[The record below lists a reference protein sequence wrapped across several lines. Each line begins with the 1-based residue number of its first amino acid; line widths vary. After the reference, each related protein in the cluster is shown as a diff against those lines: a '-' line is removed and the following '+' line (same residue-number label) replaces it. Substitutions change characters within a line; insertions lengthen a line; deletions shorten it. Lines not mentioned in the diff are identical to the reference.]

1 MKRKRYV
8 RYAIIFALVLISA
21 IRIAYVNRNN
31 AQGKN
36 SYISDTETVEYNGIQ
51 YTVTDEVLYEMPAFV
66 EKYPQIQEYYMYNR
80 DGATGRDNEETLR
93 GLKYVLCISLQFKN
107 SAIEDKTID
116 LTDYRIFGKVHSDGI
131 DPFCTATLNNCES
144 VINLPAGGQRTILL
158 PYNMYQ
164 QIFREKT
171 YKNLLNEP
179 FSVMVSGYPNM
190 QYISLKQLHLVKSAG
205 KFDPFA
211 LKGQGGSKVEDTKQG
226 TVVEPGEE
234 MIENS
239 IGATVL
245 DVNIVKNIKKYKEFK
260 KECLEGSV
268 SVKKDGTVL
277 PSEECWRREGQ
288 EYYMVF
294 IKVKMHN
301 YWQGSQEMYTAFNLY
316 PNYKDDDDNVEM
328 SYYSCDYTSSED
340 KRAYFGTIQENEDK
354 VITLGYLLGVPR
366 KTDITKKDLYLNLNG
381 GKKERYK
388 KEPFNLRKGETRGYT
403 YMRVQ

>member
-1 MKRKRYV
+1 M
-8 RYAIIFALVLISA
+8 
-21 IRIAYVNRNN
+21 
-31 AQGKN
+31 
-36 SYISDTETVEYNGIQ
+36 
-51 YTVTDEVLYEMPAFV
+51 
-66 EKYPQIQEYYMYNR
+66 
-80 DGATGRDNEETLR
+80 
-93 GLKYVLCISLQFKN
+93 CISLQFKN

-211 LKGQGGSKVEDTKQG
+211 LKGQGDSKVEDTKQG

-245 DVNIVKNIKKYKEFK
+245 DVNIVKNISNVHHATKE
-260 KECLEGSV
+260 LVMS
-268 SVKKDGTVL
+268 L
-277 PSEECWRREGQ
+277 IQ
-288 EYYMVF
+288 
-294 IKVKMHN
+294 
-301 YWQGSQEMYTAFNLY
+301 FNI
-316 PNYKDDDDNVEM
+316 
-328 SYYSCDYTSSED
+328 DYLIANS
-340 KRAYFGTIQENEDK
+340 
-354 VITLGYLLGVPR
+354 
-366 KTDITKKDLYLNLNG
+366 
-381 GKKERYK
+381 
-388 KEPFNLRKGETRGYT
+388 
-403 YMRVQ
+403 